1 MHVAADRGGPFVRDT
16 DVALVGNLPQAS
28 RFATSHTPSSK
39 RGRAPWDGPAA
50 LLSAE
55 REGAAPGTEFR
66 FASTDESSPIRIA
79 RKSAR
84 LRAIAMTLAAG
95 CLAIAAWHAADA
107 AYVHA
112 KAWLGQRLLLVAW
125 NEARAGHSAVKPW
138 PWADTHP
145 VARLTVPEHRV
156 ELLVLAGAS
165 GRTLAWGP
173 GHVEG
178 TATPGLRGNAVVTAH
193 RDTHFAFLRDLVPGD
208 RIVVETA
215 AGIGRGYRVER
226 SFVADRRAL
235 KLPADDHA
243 TTLAL
248 VTCYPFDAV
257 DPGTPLRYAVIAR
270 GE

>member
-1 MHVAADRGGPFVRDT
+1 MHAAANRGGPFGRDT
-16 DVALVGNLPQAS
+16 EVALM
-28 RFATSHTPSSK
+28 R
-39 RGRAPWDGPAA
+39 
-50 LLSAE
+50 AE

-66 FASTDESSPIRIA
+66 FASAAESSPIRGA
-79 RKSAR
+79 APPRRSR
-84 LRAIAMTLAAG
+84 LRAIALVLAG
-95 CLAIAAWHAADA
+95 CCLAIATWHAGEA
-107 AYVHA
+107 AYLHA
-112 KAWLGQRLLLVAW
+112 KAWLGQRLLLDAW
-125 NEARAGHSAVKPW
+125 NQARASGAAIKPW

-145 VARLTVPEHRV
+145 VARLTVPAHRV

-178 TATPGLRGNAVVTAH
+178 TATPGAHGNAVVTAH
-193 RDTHFAFLRDLVPGD
+193 RDTHFTFLRALVPGD
-208 RIVVETA
+208 RIVVETPAGA
-215 AGIGRGYRVER
+215 ARHYRVER
-226 SFVADRRAL
+226 SLIADHRAL
-235 KLPADDHA
+235 KLPADDRS